1 MFLQWRGGKEY
12 LSTKKY
18 KNKIDLS
25 KVYNINN
32 GVDIEQAKQEIK
44 DNVNPAKWVCVEAE
58 KVKKINRLENGGVVE
73 AQRIEAGDIGILYGL
88 TSFQVG
94 DVIGIS
100 IPDLFPGYPFPSQ
113 FS

>member
-1 MFLQWRGGKEY
+1 MSQ
-12 LSTKKY
+12 
-18 KNKIDLS
+18 I
-25 KVYNINN
+25 
-32 GVDIEQAKQEIK
+32 
-44 DNVNPAKWVCVEAE
+44 AE

-100 IPDLFPGYPFPSQ
+100 NDKILQTDSALLCL
-113 FS
+113 